1 MLYFQI
7 AFLCL
12 LVLGSTGFYL
22 WRRNK
27 RELQRNADNEA
38 EYWAFRERMARSW
51 EEERQRDLEEVRRSF
66 EAWDHAM
73 TKLHDSIEKAE
84 TVMRGTRSS
93 SSDLNWPLRVFSS
106 RPVL

>member
-12 LVLGSTGFYL
+12 FALGSIGFFL

-51 EEERQRDLEEVRRSF
+51 EEERQRDLEKVRRSF

-73 TKLHDSIEKAE
+73 TKLHDSIERAE
-84 TVMRGTRSS
+84 TVMLGTRSG
-93 SSDLNWPLRVFSS
+93 SSDLN
-106 RPVL
+106 

>member
-7 AFLCL
+7 AFFSLA
-12 LVLGSTGFYL
+12 VLGTTGFYL

-27 RELQRNADNEA
+27 KALQRNADNEA

-51 EEERQRDLEEVRRSF
+51 KEERQRDLEKVRRSF

-73 TKLHDSIEKAE
+73 TQLHDSIEKAE
-84 TVMRGTRSS
+84 TVMLGTRPSRS
-93 SSDLNWPLRVFSS
+93 KLN
-106 RPVL
+106 

>member
-1 MLYFQI
+1 MLYFQS

-12 LVLGSTGFYL
+12 VVLGATGFYL

-27 RELQRNADNEA
+27 LELQRNADNEA

-51 EEERQRDLEEVRRSF
+51 EEDRQSDLEKVRRSF

-73 TKLHDSIEKAE
+73 TKLHDSIERAE
-84 TVMRGTRSS
+84 TVMLGTRPGR
-93 SSDLNWPLRVFSS
+93 SDLN
-106 RPVL
+106 

>member
-12 LVLGSTGFYL
+12 LVLGATGFYL

-27 RELQRNADNEA
+27 RALQRNADNEA

-51 EEERQRDLEEVRRSF
+51 EEERQRDSEKVRRSF
-66 EAWDHAM
+66 EAWYHAM

-84 TVMRGTRSS
+84 TVMLGTRSG
-93 SSDLNWPLRVFSS
+93 SSDLN
-106 RPVL
+106 

>member
-12 LVLGSTGFYL
+12 LFLGPTGFYI

-51 EEERQRDLEEVRRSF
+51 KEERQRDLEKVRRSF
-66 EAWDHAM
+66 EAWDHAV
-73 TKLHDSIEKAE
+73 TKSHDSVERAE
-84 TVMRGTRSS
+84 TVMLGTRPGR
-93 SSDLNWPLRVFSS
+93 SDLN
-106 RPVL
+106 

>member
-12 LVLGSTGFYL
+12 VVLGAPGFYL

-27 RELQRNADNEA
+27 LELQRNADNEA
-38 EYWAFRERMARSW
+38 EYWAFRERMARNW
-51 EEERQRDLEEVRRSF
+51 EEDRQRDLEKVRRSF

-73 TKLHDSIEKAE
+73 TKLHDSIERAE
-84 TVMRGTRSS
+84 TVMLGTRPGRR
-93 SSDLNWPLRVFSS
+93 DLN
-106 RPVL
+106 

>member
-7 AFLCL
+7 AFFSLA
-12 LVLGSTGFYL
+12 VLGTTGFYL

-51 EEERQRDLEEVRRSF
+51 EEERQRDLEKVRRSF

-73 TKLHDSIEKAE
+73 TKLHDSIERAE
-84 TVMRGTRSS
+84 TVMLGTRPSR
-93 SSDLNWPLRVFSS
+93 SDLN
-106 RPVL
+106 

>member
-7 AFLCL
+7 AFFSLV
-12 LVLGSTGFYL
+12 VLGAIGFFL

-27 RELQRNADNEA
+27 RERQRNADNEA

-51 EEERQRDLEEVRRSF
+51 EEERQRDLEKVRRSF
-66 EAWDHAM
+66 LAWDHAM

-84 TVMRGTRSS
+84 TVMLGTRPS
-93 SSDLNWPLRVFSS
+93 SSDLN
-106 RPVL
+106 

>member
-7 AFLCL
+7 AFLSL
-12 LVLGSTGFYL
+12 VVLGSTGFYL

-38 EYWAFRERMARSW
+38 EYWAFRERMAGSR
-51 EEERQRDLEEVRRSF
+51 EEERQRNLEKGRRSL

-73 TKLHDSIEKAE
+73 TKLHDSIERAE
-84 TVMRGTRSS
+84 TVMLGTQPS
-93 SSDLNWPLRVFSS
+93 SSDLN
-106 RPVL
+106 

>member
-12 LVLGSTGFYL
+12 VVSGSTKFYL

-27 RELQRNADNEA
+27 MELQRNPDNEA
-38 EYWAFRERMARSW
+38 EYLAFRERMARSW
-51 EEERQRDLEEVRRSF
+51 EEERRRDLEKIRRSF
-66 EAWDHAM
+66 ETWDHAM

-84 TVMRGTRSS
+84 TVMFGTRPGR
-93 SSDLNWPLRVFSS
+93 SDLN
-106 RPVL
+106 

>member
-12 LVLGSTGFYL
+12 VVLGSAGFYL

-27 RELQRNADNEA
+27 KERQRSADNEA

-51 EEERQRDLEEVRRSF
+51 EEERQRDLEKVRRSF
-66 EAWDHAM
+66 DAWDHAM
-73 TKLHDSIEKAE
+73 TKLYDSIEKAE
-84 TVMRGTRSS
+84 TVMLGTGPSRA
-93 SSDLNWPLRVFSS
+93 DLN
-106 RPVL
+106 

>member
-38 EYWAFRERMARSW
+38 EYWAFRERMARSNSSSATKVC
-51 EEERQRDLEEVRRSF
+51 QVRRGF
-66 EAWDHAM
+66 LAAFFI
-73 TKLHDSIEKAE
+73 SILII
-84 TVMRGTRSS
+84 V
-93 SSDLNWPLRVFSS
+93 DW
-106 RPVL
+106 

>member
-12 LVLGSTGFYL
+12 VVHGATGFYL

-27 RELQRNADNEA
+27 LELQRNADNEA

-51 EEERQRDLEEVRRSF
+51 EEDRQRDLEKVRRSF

-73 TKLHDSIEKAE
+73 TKLHDSIERAE
-84 TVMRGTRSS
+84 TVMLSTRPGR
-93 SSDLNWPLRVFSS
+93 SDLN
-106 RPVL
+106 

>member
-27 RELQRNADNEA
+27 LELQRNADNEA

-51 EEERQRDLEEVRRSF
+51 EEDRQRDLEKVRRSF

-73 TKLHDSIEKAE
+73 TKLHDSIERAE
-84 TVMRGTRSS
+84 TVMLGTRPGR
-93 SSDLNWPLRVFSS
+93 SDLN
-106 RPVL
+106 

>member
-1 MLYFQI
+1 MLNFQI
-7 AFLCL
+7 AFFSLS
-12 LVLGSTGFYL
+12 VLGATVFYL

-51 EEERQRDLEEVRRSF
+51 EEERQRDLEKVRRSF

-73 TKLHDSIEKAE
+73 TKLHDSIERAE
-84 TVMRGTRSS
+84 TVMLGTRSG
-93 SSDLNWPLRVFSS
+93 SSDLN
-106 RPVL
+106 

>member
-7 AFLCL
+7 AFFSLV
-12 LVLGSTGFYL
+12 VLGSTVFYL

-51 EEERQRDLEEVRRSF
+51 EEERQRDLEKVRRSF

-73 TKLHDSIEKAE
+73 TKLHDSIERAE
-84 TVMRGTRSS
+84 TVMLGTRPG
-93 SSDLNWPLRVFSS
+93 SSDLN
-106 RPVL
+106 

>member
-1 MLYFQI
+1 M
-7 AFLCL
+7 
-12 LVLGSTGFYL
+12 LGSTGFYL

-27 RELQRNADNEA
+27 KELQRSADNEA

-51 EEERQRDLEEVRRSF
+51 EEERQRDLEKVRRSF

-84 TVMRGTRSS
+84 TVMLGTGPSRA
-93 SSDLNWPLRVFSS
+93 DLN
-106 RPVL
+106 

>member
-12 LVLGSTGFYL
+12 LVLGSIGFYL

-27 RELQRNADNEA
+27 RELQRNPDNES
-38 EYWAFRERMARSW
+38 ECWALRERMARSW
-51 EEERQRDLEEVRRSF
+51 EEERQRDLEKVRRSF

-73 TKLHDSIEKAE
+73 TKLHDSIERVE
-84 TVMRGTRSS
+84 TVMLGTRPG
-93 SSDLNWPLRVFSS
+93 SSDLN
-106 RPVL
+106 

>member
-1 MLYFQI
+1 MLNFQI
-7 AFLCL
+7 AFFSLS
-12 LVLGSTGFYL
+12 VLGATGFYL

-51 EEERQRDLEEVRRSF
+51 EEERQRDLEKVRRSF
-66 EAWDHAM
+66 EAWYHAM

-84 TVMRGTRSS
+84 TVMLGTRSG
-93 SSDLNWPLRVFSS
+93 SSDLN
-106 RPVL
+106 

>member
-7 AFLCL
+7 AFFSLS
-12 LVLGSTGFYL
+12 VLGATGFYL
-22 WRRNK
+22 RRRNK

-51 EEERQRDLEEVRRSF
+51 EEERQRDLEKVRRSF

-73 TKLHDSIEKAE
+73 TKLHDSVERAE
-84 TVMRGTRSS
+84 TVMLGTRPS
-93 SSDLNWPLRVFSS
+93 SSDLN
-106 RPVL
+106 